1 MKYVYLVLM
10 IVLSVLLLILYFQ
23 NLWERGSFDFLHMD
37 IWTNLLM
44 TYLFILSW
52 ACWALLVLTI
62 NAFFGSWYDNDEFD
76 I

>member
-23 NLWERGSFDFLHMD
+23 NLGERGSFDFLHMD
-37 IWTNLLM
+37 IGTNLLM
-44 TYLFILSW
+44 TYLFILSG
-52 ACWALLVLTI
+52 ACGALLVLTI
-62 NAFFGSWYDNDEFD
+62 NAFFGSGYDNDEFD